1 MNDRFRHRARLSRTT
16 AVGRTSP
23 FPGEGRKVWNRR
35 VSLTAARPVEG
46 LLSEATA
53 GIQLASSEL
62 VFMPH
67 CGRSLKPAAGFKR
80 GGDLPM
86 SKVGSGKQH

>member
-1 MNDRFRHRARLSRTT
+1 MTAKGEILGSIVVRAM
-16 AVGRTSP
+16 GR
-23 FPGEGRKVWNRR
+23 NRR

-62 VFMPH
+62 VFMPL
-67 CGRSLKPAAGFKR
+67 CRPCSTK
-80 GGDLPM
+80 
-86 SKVGSGKQH
+86 SGA

>member
-1 MNDRFRHRARLSRTT
+1 MTAKGEILGSIVVRAM
-16 AVGRTSP
+16 GR
-23 FPGEGRKVWNRR
+23 NRR

-62 VFMPH
+62 VFMPQS
-67 CGRSLKPAAGFKR
+67 RLSTAYQPPPYAA
-80 GGDLPM
+80 
-86 SKVGSGKQH
+86 KV